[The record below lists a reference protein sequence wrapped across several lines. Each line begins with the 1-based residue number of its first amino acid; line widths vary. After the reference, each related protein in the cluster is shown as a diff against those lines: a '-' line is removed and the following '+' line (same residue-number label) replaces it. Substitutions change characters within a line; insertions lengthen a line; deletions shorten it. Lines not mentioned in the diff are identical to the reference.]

1 MLITQTNLQLFFTAF
16 ETRFWTA
23 YGIAPVVMPQIATTY
38 PVGTEQWISG
48 WIGMLDKARPWIGS
62 RVTRTPA
69 PQTYLVQVIPFEL
82 TEAIDQFRLEDD
94 QYGIYNPT
102 VSFMGL
108 QMAKSPDYQFRDLLQ
123 NQAYWGT
130 TIAQTGIDGVTFFNT
145 AHPVD
150 FWDSSKGTYANDYTG
165 GGVTVNGIL
174 IGGAL
179 AANAFATV
187 YEDMVARKTESGE
200 AWGIMPNLAFVGPKL
215 KLTLDTILQAQFM
228 GLPIIGSMGTA
239 AVSPNPPTAG
249 LPANAPLV
257 GASTN
262 VMQAWTDR
270 LMWPDLGGSTS
281 IGGGTYD
288 QVWYVAD
295 TQKPVRALSYLQRS
309 APDFTYRVRPD
320 DPTVFDTHTIQYGS
334 KYRAGYG
341 WGFPQ
346 LMSRSGP

>member
-1 MLITQTNLQLFFTAF
+1 MIITQANLQLFFTAF

-23 YGIAPVVMPQIATTY
+23 YGTAPVVYQKLATTY
-38 PVGTEQWISG
+38 PVGTEQWVSG
-48 WIGMLDKARPWIGS
+48 WIGMVDKARPWISS

-69 PQTYLVQVIPFEL
+69 PQTYLVQVFPYEL
-82 TEAIDQFRLEDD
+82 TEAIDMFRLEDD

-108 QMAKSPDYQFRDLLQ
+108 QMAKWPDYQFRDLLQ
-123 NQAYWGT
+123 NQGFFAGT
-130 TIAQTGIDGVTFFNT
+130 ASQLGIDALSFFNT

-150 FWDSSKGTYANDYTG
+150 FWDSSKGTYPNDYTS

-179 AANAFATV
+179 AGNSFATL
-187 YEDMVARKTESGE
+187 YEDMVGRKSESGE
-200 AWGIMPNLAFVGPKL
+200 AWGIMPDLAMCGPKL
-215 KLTLDTILQAQFM
+215 KLAMDTILQAQFM
-228 GLPIIGSMGTA
+228 AMPVIGSIGTA
-239 AVSPNPPTAG
+239 NVPTAG
-249 LPANAPLV
+249 SPAATNAPMV
-257 GASTN
+257 GATGN

-288 QVWYVAD
+288 QVWYMAD
-295 TQKPVRALSYLQRS
+295 TKKPVRALSFLLRTS
-309 APDFTYRVRPD
+309 PNFTYRVRPD
-320 DPTVFDTHTIQYGS
+320 DPIVFDTHTIAYGS
-334 KYRAGYG
+334 MSRAGFG
-341 WGFPQ
+341 WGFPV